1 MSKKKNRESNKN
13 KNLKS
18 NKKLVENQE
27 KKLEISTSNENIS
40 SEMPSPKK
48 QSKLYYAILVLILLA
63 VLTYFGIQKYG
74 NLFVVATVN
83 GSPITRVSLWQKLE
97 KQAGKQVLDQ
107 MISEKLIEQEAQAKG
122 LKVDSRDIDK
132 KIQELEKQFKGKAG
146 LDQVLNLQGMTREDL
161 TTQLRYNLLVE
172 KMVPPVKVTDKEVTD
187 YYDQNQSTYGDEL
200 TDKVKEEIRNTLEQQ
215 KRSKVISEWFDSVKK
230 KAKINNYL

>member
-1 MSKKKNRESNKN
+1 MSKKKNRESYKN

-18 NKKLVENQE
+18 NKKFAENQE
-27 KKLEISTSNENIS
+27 KKLENSNVNENIS
-40 SEMPSPKK
+40 SEMPSSKK

-83 GSPITRVSLWQKLE
+83 GNPITRVSLWQKLE

-122 LKVDSRDIDK
+122 IKVDSRDIDK

-161 TTQLRYNLLVE
+161 VTQLRYNLLVE
-172 KMVPPVKVTDKEVTD
+172 KMVPSVKVTDKEIAD
-187 YYDQNQSTYGDEL
+187 YYEQNQSTYRDEL
-200 TDKVKEEIRNTLEQQ
+200 TDAVKKEIRNTQKKK
-215 KRSKVISEWFDSVKK
+215 KRSKVISEWFDNVKK